1 VADDDR
7 DKEVLEPTSKE
18 LSRGARAA
26 EPVYWIEYRGDSI
39 ELRGGQLLVGRSAMC
54 RLVLDDP
61 LVSRQHAEFRYE
73 NGVVV
78 LYDLKSVNGVFVNG
92 QKVER
97 QSRLVAGDRVSIGG
111 QDLVL
116 RSRATGRQGER
127 SNERRFFAETM
138 HEESDRQGPS
148 DVSGSTLIASS
159 EDSTIQGEGLDLL
172 ATVADKVL
180 ALRRGDDAE
189 RILAT
194 YLQTLLEKSRQGQIC
209 PPQTAEKAVTY
220 AVKLASI
227 TAKANWVDYCIDFY
241 NVIERPLP
249 GSVID
254 ALYDILRKISGVNL
268 TALREYV
275 ATLHAVQSRLGPAEK
290 FLVQRIEGLERL
302 AALR

>member
-1 VADDDR
+1 MNDERSRVAR
-7 DKEVLEPTSKE
+7 GTEV
-18 LSRGARAA
+18 A
-26 EPVYWIEYRGDSI
+26 YWVEHHGDAI

-61 LVSRQHAEFRYE
+61 LVSRQHAEFRLE

-78 LYDLKSVNGVFVNG
+78 IYDLKSINGVFVNG

-97 QSRLVAGDRVSIGG
+97 QLRLAAGDRVSIGS

-116 RSRATGRQGER
+116 RSRVNSKLSER
-127 SNERRFFAETM
+127 SNERHYFAETI
-138 HEESDRQGPS
+138 HDEPERLKASNPADP
-148 DVSGSTLIASS
+148 IAAASS

-189 RILAT
+189 RILST
-194 YLQTLLEKSRQGQIC
+194 YLLSLIEKARQGQVC

-227 TAKANWVDYCIDFY
+227 TAKATWVDYCIDMF
-241 NVIERPLP
+241 
-249 GSVID
+249 
-254 ALYDILRKISGVNL
+254 KIIG
-268 TALREYV
+268 
-275 ATLHAVQSRLGPAEK
+275 
-290 FLVQRIEGLERL
+290 
-302 AALR
+302 